1 MKQGDLNM
9 IHIDHVYTVKKLVQK
24 VRDYY
29 FNENDS
35 VKLDFDQISADYWNH
50 WFGVDNFRIACQS
63 CNCAAKD

>member
-1 MKQGDLNM
+1 MKQGALNM

-50 WFGVDNFRIACQS
+50 ILCVIHILMYIYI
-63 CNCAAKD
+63 